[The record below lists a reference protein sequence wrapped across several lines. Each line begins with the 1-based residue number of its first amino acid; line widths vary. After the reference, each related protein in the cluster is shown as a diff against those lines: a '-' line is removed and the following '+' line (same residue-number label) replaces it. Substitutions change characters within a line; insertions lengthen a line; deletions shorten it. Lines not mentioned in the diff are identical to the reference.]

1 MKSAIFAAE
10 LHISAH
16 FFGSTCIEPLNVN
29 VLQEQIHPREERDHK
44 RCSLVA
50 SNKIPSCAKG

>member
-1 MKSAIFAAE
+1 MKSAIFAAK

-16 FFGSTCIEPLNVN
+16 FFGPTCIAHLNVN

-44 RCSLVA
+44 TLFA
-50 SNKIPSCAKG
+50 GD